1 MTKYRVSKSY
11 LKAEPQIVSDI
22 TTTIIK
28 NRNNVNI
35 CNKETISSSNH
46 IIRNKTIANFSK
58 HVLTILV
65 PTKISVKK

>member
-1 MTKYRVSKSY
+1 M
-11 LKAEPQIVSDI
+11 AEPPIVSDI

-35 CNKETISSSNH
+35 CNKETFSSSNH

-58 HVLTILV
+58 QILNILV
-65 PTKISVKK
+65 PTEISVKK